1 MKADIVDRQFP
12 GDVTMVASAAVN
24 WVDAGDAL
32 TLFDS
37 RSGGYIALN
46 ATASAIWRLVA
57 QGADLP
63 SIAGALSARFAVDQA
78 EAGAAVDEF
87 VRDML
92 ARGLIEPAR

>member
-1 MKADIVDRQFP
+1 MKADMADRQFT
-12 GDVTMVASAAVN
+12 GDVNMMASSAVN
-24 WVDAGDAL
+24 WVDTGDVL

-57 QGADLP
+57 QGAD
-63 SIAGALSARFAVDQA
+63 SAAIADALSARFAVDLA

-87 VRDML
+87 VADML